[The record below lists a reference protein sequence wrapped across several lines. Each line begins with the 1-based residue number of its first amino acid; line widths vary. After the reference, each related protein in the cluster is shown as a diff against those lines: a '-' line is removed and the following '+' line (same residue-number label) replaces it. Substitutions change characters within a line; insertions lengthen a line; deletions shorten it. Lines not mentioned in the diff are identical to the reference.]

1 MCTSIYI
8 HIHLVHVN
16 TQTILY
22 TSLFFNNV
30 NLSVVSIYL
39 ELFLFLSL
47 PLFTGRFLQFLPFLR
62 VVNGSRLFQIKIEKR
77 STKKETSWEKKK
89 SKKHKKNPE
98 FSFFM
103 LFFFNF
109 SKGPAV
115 EVNNGT

>member
-47 PLFTGRFLQFLPFLR
+47 PLFTGQFLQFLPFLR

-89 SKKHKKNPE
+89 VKNTKKIQNFP
-98 FSFFM
+98 FSCCFF
-103 LFFFNF
+103 LI
-109 SKGPAV
+109 SRRGLQLK
-115 EVNNGT
+115 